1 MYHIFICDD
10 EKRELGILREKLE
23 ICLQKQKKE
32 YEIQEFSDGNRLL
45 EELKHQ
51 IPQMI
56 FLDIEMPDISGMEL
70 AEQIF
75 SSHINT
81 NIIFVTNRD
90 ELVFQAIHYQP
101 FRFIRKDELDN
112 ELEEAISN
120 LIQKLEKDE
129 QILEV
134 QTKQGIEFLPL
145 KNILYIESCK
155 HYLRI
160 RHVDG
165 ECEMRGKISNL
176 EKWMTNYGFIQTHR
190 SYLVNMR
197 FMKMV
202 RTNEVE
208 LDNGELLSV
217 SRDKVQ
223 DVREKQMIY
232 LRSFAYADN

>member
-51 IPQMI
+51 IPQII

-81 NIIFVTNRD
+81 NIIFVTNR
-90 ELVFQAIHYQP
+90 
-101 FRFIRKDELDN
+101 DELDN

>member
-51 IPQMI
+51 IPQII

-112 ELEEAISN
+112 ELEEAI
-120 LIQKLEKDE
+120 
-129 QILEV
+129 
-134 QTKQGIEFLPL
+134 
-145 KNILYIESCK
+145 
-155 HYLRI
+155 
-160 RHVDG
+160 
-165 ECEMRGKISNL
+165 
-176 EKWMTNYGFIQTHR
+176 
-190 SYLVNMR
+190 
-197 FMKMV
+197 
-202 RTNEVE
+202 
-208 LDNGELLSV
+208 
-217 SRDKVQ
+217 
-223 DVREKQMIY
+223 
-232 LRSFAYADN
+232 

>member
-10 EKRELGILREKLE
+10 EKRELGRLREKLE

-51 IPQMI
+51 IPQII

-90 ELVFQAIHYQP
+90 EL
-101 FRFIRKDELDN
+101 DN
-112 ELEEAISN
+112 ELEEAVSN

-208 LDNGELLSV
+208 LDNGEILSV